1 MSYGNGINV
10 CISLGKATKRGFMQ
24 THKQRTNIFI
34 LASQSLVFGIAFG
47 WSIGFKQ
54 GFIRRVLSVRI
65 TLG

>member
-47 WSIGFKQ
+47 WSIGF
-54 GFIRRVLSVRI
+54 
-65 TLG
+65 